1 MKEINFTIEESA
13 KGRLDKVIAEN
24 VADLTRSQVQNLIK
38 KGQILVNDTPTTNRY
53 QVKPNDQVI
62 ISPRVWLSILLPG
75 TIMELW

>member
-38 KGQILVNDTPTTNRY
+38 KGRF
-53 QVKPNDQVI
+53 
-62 ISPRVWLSILLPG
+62 W
-75 TIMELW
+75 